1 MNGASFSGDSVAP
14 GEILS
19 IFGSGLGPAAPVSPQ
34 RTPDGQFFTA
44 SLAGTRVLFDGVPAP
59 MILAS
64 AGQVSA
70 IAPYGLAGSSATQI
84 RVEYQGNTSD
94 PFPLP
99 VVSSAP
105 AIFTVA
111 ATRKGQ
117 GAILNRDFSPNGPSN
132 PAAPGSIVMI
142 YATGEGQ
149 TDPPGADGKLTNDVL
164 PRPLQAV
171 GVQIGGVDA
180 DVLYAGGAPG
190 LVAGLLQVNVRVP
203 AGISDP
209 AAPVL
214 LRIGGAAGPVGATLA
229 VQ

>member
-1 MNGASFSGDSVAP
+1 
-14 GEILS
+14 
-19 IFGSGLGPAAPVSPQ
+19 
-34 RTPDGQFFTA
+34 
-44 SLAGTRVLFDGVPAP
+44 
-59 MILAS
+59 
-64 AGQVSA
+64 
-70 IAPYGLAGSSATQI
+70 
-84 RVEYQGNTSD
+84 
-94 PFPLP
+94 
-99 VVSSAP
+99 
-105 AIFTVA
+105 
-111 ATRKGQ
+111 
-117 GAILNRDFSPNGPSN
+117 
-132 PAAPGSIVMI
+132 MI